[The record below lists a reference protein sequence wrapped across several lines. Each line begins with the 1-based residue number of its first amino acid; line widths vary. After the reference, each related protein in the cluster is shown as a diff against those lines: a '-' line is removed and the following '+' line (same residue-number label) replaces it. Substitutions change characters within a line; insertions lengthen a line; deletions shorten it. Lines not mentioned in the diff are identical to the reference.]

1 MLNQKTSKGAG
12 AMTELIKNYIEKIQI
27 GKGQSYKNLTL
38 YQRLI
43 KYEQIHG
50 NCNVPSGW
58 LNDPQLASWV
68 VKQRQSKKK
77 GLLKKERMKKLDEIG
92 MRW

>member
-38 YQRLI
+38 Y
-43 KYEQIHG
+43 
-50 NCNVPSGW
+50 P
-58 LNDPQLASWV
+58 
-68 VKQRQSKKK
+68 
-77 GLLKKERMKKLDEIG
+77 LLSDEVIPFDYLTLDEGLSKNLIEVVEVDQHG
-92 MRW
+92 SVPELCGLIRKYGDILLPF